1 MGGYVKV
8 WAIGKTML
16 HATAASA
23 KMAVRLAPA
32 LLLSAWT
39 ASYFF
44 GLEIYPVTARSSPWA
59 VYFERGEI
67 CLTSLLENRRKIS
80 EFGSGYY
87 YIEIN
92 LASAASTRKDEI
104 LYALSARTES
114 GGKIWAF
121 AGFLFVGSNI
131 TMLSRITEFRVEICL
146 AKRTT
151 SGGSYQPRLDRSQ
164 CRFPRHTGSFF
175 LSAGGSAAQTG
186 RPRTIAPGGGGIL
199 SMTGLRNGQSPNRF
213 YHAGKIV
220 QWQNDL
226 GSIAHNAWRLVEL

>member
-1 MGGYVKV
+1 MRVSRIQAPAVKAPTSK
-8 WAIGKTML
+8 AIGRVCFDLETELFSEDFRRARTTCERIRHAPEML
-16 HATAASA
+16 
-23 KMAVRLAPA
+23 V
-32 LLLSAWT
+32 
-39 ASYFF
+39 
-44 GLEIYPVTARSSPWA
+44 GC
-59 VYFERGEI
+59 VYFQA
-67 CLTSLLENRRKIS
+67 TS
-80 EFGSGYY
+80 
-87 YIEIN
+87 
-92 LASAASTRKDEI
+92 
-104 LYALSARTES
+104 
-114 GGKIWAF
+114 
-121 AGFLFVGSNI
+121 I
-131 TMLSRITEFRVEICL
+131 TMLSRITEFRVESCL

>member
-1 MGGYVKV
+1 MTSRTLDTISDPRYSGPQKTSGGVGSKN
-8 WAIGKTML
+8 
-16 HATAASA
+16 SE
-23 KMAVRLAPA
+23 
-32 LLLSAWT
+32 S
-39 ASYFF
+39 
-44 GLEIYPVTARSSPWA
+44 
-59 VYFERGEI
+59 RGENLEANSALPDSSNSYL
-67 CLTSLLENRRKIS
+67 LTSS
-80 EFGSGYY
+80 
-87 YIEIN
+87 
-92 LASAASTRKDEI
+92 
-104 LYALSARTES
+104 
-114 GGKIWAF
+114 
-121 AGFLFVGSNI
+121 I